1 MNTETTDAP
10 AVNRRPPLLSAEMHQ
25 VPRLL
30 HQPGGLFFCR
40 PPGLVRL
47 QPVPGLHIVRV
58 WLPCPGRDSG
68 DAANGEVWRGPCRE
82 RARLP
87 LRGVSSAAK
96 AAGGL
101 QIMSEDCGA
110 QARPSRRGRGAGG
123 ATGTSPR
130 RLSDGD
136 RLRPPVIVGPDSRA
150 LLRLGLPHQ
159 QPNENHPAKT
169 LYKILDSVRGVWYT
183 CSSIQYTQDS

>member
-1 MNTETTDAP
+1 MTSQNEYRDNGCPGRQPEA
-10 AVNRRPPLLSAEMHQ
+10 PLLSAEMHQ

-58 WLPCPGRDSG
+58 WLPNPGRSIG
-68 DAANGEVWRGPCRE
+68 GGAAIGEVWRGPCRE

-87 LRGVSSAAK
+87 LRGVPSAAK

-136 RLRPPVIVGPDSRA
+136 RLRPPVIVGPESRA

-159 QPNENHPAKT
+159 QPMIPTSEK
-169 LYKILDSVRGVWYT
+169 SVPKSGQCPRSVVHLF
-183 CSSIQYTQDS
+183 

>member
-1 MNTETTDAP
+1 MLQA
-10 AVNRRPPLLSAEMHQ
+10 
-25 VPRLL
+25 PRLRY
-30 HQPGGLFFCR
+30 QPGGLFFAGR
-40 PPGLVRL
+40 PGLVRL

-58 WLPCPGRDSG
+58 WLPNPGRSIG
-68 DAANGEVWRGPCRE
+68 GGAAIGEVWRGPCRE

-87 LRGVSSAAK
+87 LRRVPSVARAE
-96 AAGGL
+96 GGL
-101 QIMSEDCGA
+101 QMMSEDCGA

-136 RLRPPVIVGPDSRA
+136 RLRPPVIVGPESRA

-159 QPNENHPAKT
+159 QPMNPTPEK
-169 LYKILDSVRGVWYT
+169 SVPKSGQ
-183 CSSIQYTQDS
+183 CSRSVVHLF